1 MRKPSLA
8 WTTALFLFV
17 CAVAA
22 HPCGDKLLRLRRSP
36 RYRENARPASIL
48 AYAPSASQT
57 AELVAAGDFRQALV
71 KAGHRLQV
79 VESADALRSALDSG
93 HYDLVLADSKDG
105 KTVQDASADAFLLPV
120 VDSHSPTDVRSAEQN
135 YKVIIKAPGKNGHH
149 LGAIQKALQ
158 LKDKRG
164 HAVAAR

>member
-1 MRKPSLA
+1 MGP
-8 WTTALFLFV
+8 V
-17 CAVAA
+17 HNPHAA
-22 HPCGDKLLRLRRSP
+22 AAYPCGDKLLLLMRSP
-36 RYRENARPASIL
+36 RYQETRPASIL
-48 AYAPSASQT
+48 AYAASASQT

-120 VDSHSPTDVRSAEQN
+120 VDAHSPTDVRSAEQN
-135 YKVIIKAPGKNGHH
+135 YKVIIRAPG
-149 LGAIQKALQ
+149 
-158 LKDKRG
+158 
-164 HAVAAR
+164 